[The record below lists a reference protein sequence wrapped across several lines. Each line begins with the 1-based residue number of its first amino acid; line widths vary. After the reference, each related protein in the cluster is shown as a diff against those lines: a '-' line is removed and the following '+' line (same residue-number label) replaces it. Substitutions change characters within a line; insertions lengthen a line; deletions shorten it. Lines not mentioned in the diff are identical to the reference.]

1 MKKKFFIGLFLTIAR
16 KEHKAPAEVEEWSLP
31 DVVHMYAS
39 YIDEAKEM
47 EEKGDKRYTKGIKW
61 LII

>member
-1 MKKKFFIGLFLTIAR
+1 MFLTIAR
-16 KEHKAPAEVEEWSLP
+16 KEHKAPAEIENWSLP

-47 EEKGDKRYTKGIKW
+47 EDLEKDIPKE
-61 LII
+61 